1 MIIKYKILDKKGFT
15 LLEILVAT
23 AILAIAI
30 TVILQLFSANLR
42 NIAVSDDYVKAVT
55 KAHIKMREILDESD
69 IGEKAYTEVT
79 KDGYRLDVSIAEILR
94 DRTENLNVKLYE
106 INLKI
111 SWRKGNKEKFLNLK
125 TLKTAGK
132 VI

>member
-1 MIIKYKILDKKGFT
+1 MNFKISGKKGFT
-15 LLEILVAT
+15 LLEVLVAT

-69 IGEKAYTEVT
+69 ISEKAYTEVT
-79 KDGYRLDVSIAEILR
+79 NDGYRMDVSISEMLK
-94 DRTENLNVKLYE
+94 DRTENLNVKIFE
-106 INLKI
+106 ISLKV
-111 SWRKGNKEKFLNLK
+111 SWWKGNKEKFLNLK
-125 TLKTAGK
+125 TMKTVGK
-132 VI
+132 TI